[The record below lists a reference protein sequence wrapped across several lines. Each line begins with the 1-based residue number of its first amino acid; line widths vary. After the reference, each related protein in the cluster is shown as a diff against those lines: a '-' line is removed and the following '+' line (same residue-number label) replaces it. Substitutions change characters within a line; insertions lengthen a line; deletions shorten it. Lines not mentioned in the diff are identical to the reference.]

1 MVGETPTS
9 RVFSKPYSLF
19 SSNLRPGSMVLR
31 YVFIIQCLL
40 LILAFLPGQSLQY
53 QGNFPI
59 TKGFLLMTIPKLSA
73 SYVIKFQINPTRFQ
87 SGWSSVI
94 HFTAHGGNGETYGD
108 RNPAVW
114 FWSASPKDTVNKLHI
129 CSSIN
134 NNRNYIYNTP
144 KNIRRGVWTDVEIS
158 QRLDGSAY
166 RYTVK
171 VNGAVLGTVINKV
184 AKEFSNVKVFTGD
197 NFYNNQPGYI
207 RALTVTPQA
216 DSKL

>member
-1 MVGETPTS
+1 MRRITVKQTLKGKTYALS
-9 RVFSKPYSLF
+9 
-19 SSNLRPGSMVLR
+19 
-31 YVFIIQCLL
+31 IIF
-40 LILAFLPGQSLQY
+40 ILAVPT
-53 QGNFPI
+53 GNALNFATESI
-59 TKGFLLMTIPKLSA
+59 LRRNRLLTTIPKLSA

-144 KNIRRGVWTDVEIS
+144 KNIPLNKWTDVEIS